1 VFVAYV
7 DDSGDS
13 TSFALGAVLVDGDH
27 WLAALDQ
34 LIAFRAQLSKTI
46 GFRMRHELKATR
58 LVTNGGPWRKLKPE
72 VPIRK
77 RFGIYKLALG
87 ELAALSPAIKT
98 VAVVVPDRHDARLT
112 APYREAAWD
121 VLMERFERHGSVGG
135 RGECLIVADEGSPA
149 KLKSMAR
156 RKRRF
161 GYAPAA
167 FGGGARAVPFRV
179 LLDDPVARD
188 SSDNYF
194 IQWADLVAYAAF
206 RQIVTAPW
214 VPPNLWDALGD
225 ARLDRA
231 NHIERTQ
238 KGSKEPPG
246 LIVWP
251 SRLR

>member
-1 VFVAYV
+1 MFVAYV

-13 TSFALGAVLVDGDH
+13 KSFALGAVLVDADH
-27 WLAALDQ
+27 WLASLDQ
-34 LIAFRAQLSKTI
+34 LIAFRVQLSRTI

-58 LVTNGGPWRKLKPE
+58 LVTNGGPWRKLKKE
-72 VPIRK
+72 VPMRK

-87 ELAALSPAIKT
+87 ELAALAPAVKT
-98 VAVVVPDRHDARLT
+98 VAVVVPDRHDGHLT
-112 APYREAAWD
+112 APAREAAWD
-121 VLMERFERHGSVGG
+121 VLMERFERYGTVGG
-135 RGECLIVADEGSPA
+135 RGESLIVADEGSPA
-149 KLKSMAR
+149 KLKTMAR

-167 FGGGARAVPFRV
+167 FGGPARAVPFKT
-179 LLDDPVARD
+179 LLDDPVTRD

-194 IQWADLVAYAAF
+194 VQWADLVAYAAF
-206 RQIVTAPW
+206 RQIVS
-214 VPPNLWDALGD
+214 VPGVPQNLWDELGD
-225 ARLDRA
+225 ARLDPA
-231 NHIERTQ
+231 NNLERR